1 MIDQEKIQR
10 AVREI
15 LEAIGENPERE
26 GLQETP
32 NRIAEMYA
40 DIFSGS
46 EDEALRELEIGFK
59 EPHSEMVLVRDIP
72 FYSMCEHH
80 LLPFYGH
87 AHVAYIPK
95 GKIVGISKIARV
107 VDILSK
113 RPQMQERLTS
123 RVADIIERGLGP
135 VGVAVVIE
143 AEHMC
148 MIMRGVKKPGSF
160 VVTSALRGGFRTH
173 PETRAEFFSLIYPS
187 RVRS

>member
-1 MIDQEKIQR
+1 MIDQEKIKK

-15 LEAIGENPERE
+15 LEAIGENPERQ
-26 GLQETP
+26 GLRETP
-32 NRIAEMYA
+32 TRIAEMYA
-40 DIFSGS
+40 DIFSGTE
-46 EDEALRELEIGFK
+46 EDALAELEIGFK

-95 GKIVGISKIARV
+95 GKIVGLSKIARV

-113 RPQMQERLTS
+113 KPQMQERLTS
-123 RVADIIERGLGP
+123 NVANTIQKGLGS
-135 VGVAVVIE
+135 VGVAVVVE

-160 VVTSALRGGFRTH
+160 VITSALRGGFRTH
-173 PETRAEFFSLIYPS
+173 PETRAEFFSLIYQN
-187 RVRS
+187 RARS